1 MKKWAAAM
9 TMLLGLAIYFVF
21 FKPMDVVPVYQ
32 YNPIAKFEHDK
43 DFFTQGFE
51 YQNGVFYE
59 GSGLRGESELRITEI
74 NTGAVLQKRS
84 LDDLYFG
91 EGITILA
98 DQIYQL
104 TWQSGKGF
112 IYDLKTLKI
121 IGEFPINGEGWGLTN
136 DGSKLIMSNGSD
148 RLMFFEP
155 KTLRQTGEVSVK
167 LGGKPLLLLNELEF
181 INGDVWANIWKDD
194 QIVIIDPSTGNVK
207 SIIDLSNFS
216 ERRDRH
222 DVSNGIAFDRSQNI
236 VYVTGKNWS
245 HVYALELDMRKVY
258 VRSYFSRAM
267 TRFGF
272 LFR

>member
-1 MKKWAAAM
+1 
-9 TMLLGLAIYFVF
+9 
-21 FKPMDVVPVYQ
+21 
-32 YNPIAKFEHDK
+32 
-43 DFFTQGFE
+43 
-51 YQNGVFYE
+51 
-59 GSGLRGESELRITEI
+59 
-74 NTGAVLQKRS
+74 
-84 LDDLYFG
+84 
-91 EGITILA
+91 
-98 DQIYQL
+98 
-104 TWQSGKGF
+104 
-112 IYDLKTLKI
+112 
-121 IGEFPINGEGWGLTN
+121 
-136 DGSKLIMSNGSD
+136 MSNGSD
-148 RLMFFEP
+148 RLMFFDP